1 MPEHITR
8 KKQWRDTYLSLMSL
22 LVNSELS
29 KHMVH
34 LLPINWTERKGK
46 NTV

>member
-1 MPEHITR
+1 
-8 KKQWRDTYLSLMSL
+8 MSL

-34 LLPINWTERKGK
+34 LLPIISTERKGK